1 MLPSLWTL
9 ISSSSQERSE
19 IFCGFIQG
27 IIFLFWGCGC
37 TGKQEDARWNLST
50 SSMRELWAS
59 MWQALQGCVFLI
71 SAHPAFHSTFTT
83 AAIDTC
89 AVQVMQMQTFVC
101 NLFTV
106 FFTRCHYCPQWQ
118 AQYHCSSQLSTS
130 DLSFSCCRNGWHCEE
145 NVFDVERGV
154 VKSWI
159 MNCKSWQ
166 CCWLDLKRVS
176 FSSKTVC
183 LSLQRRG

>member
-71 SAHPAFHSTFTT
+71 SAHPAFHLQPLLLL
-83 AAIDTC
+83 IPVLC
-89 AVQVMQMQTFVC
+89 KLC
-101 NLFTV
+101 RCKPLFAT
-106 FFTRCHYCPQWQ
+106 YSL
-118 AQYHCSSQLSTS
+118 YSS
-130 DLSFSCCRNGWHCEE
+130 
-145 NVFDVERGV
+145 RGV
-154 VKSWI
+154 ITALNGKHSIIALPSWVHQICLFPVVEMAGTVKK
-159 MNCKSWQ
+159 M
-166 CCWLDLKRVS
+166 
-176 FSSKTVC
+176 C
-183 LSLQRRG
+183 LM